1 MDLALFAVAAL
12 TLIGLLIAFARQ
24 RVSGHRSRIHGQVNG
39 KSIRLHVLNNGRGM
53 SVAISEY
60 GATLTSVRVP
70 DRRGEVGEVTLG
82 HDHVDGYIHHNAYLG
97 STVGRYANRLRAGR
111 FSIDGQDF
119 QVTQNNN
126 GQHLHGGVHAMHT
139 QVWSAEVLSV
149 SGATAVRFTHV
160 SSAGDEGY
168 PGNLTVAVTY
178 TLPHDAN
185 ELRIDF
191 AGVTDA
197 PTLCNLTNH
206 AFFNLA
212 GKGDILDHTLTIPA
226 ERFIPTD
233 ATLIAT
239 GERASVDGTPFD
251 FRHARRI
258 GQDINAEHRQLRLA
272 GGYDHCFDLGS
283 PAGLRLAAR
292 VTEASSGRSL
302 EVFTDAPGIQFYAG
316 NFLDGSITGRAERK
330 FSYRHGFC
338 LEPGLFPDSPNQA
351 SFHRAGYP
359 SGVLRPGERYRQRM
373 IYRFGR

>member
-1 MDLALFAVAAL
+1 MDLALFAVAVL
-12 TLIGLLIAFARQ
+12 TLIGLVVAFARQ

-70 DRRGEVGEVTLG
+70 DRRGQVGEVTLG
-82 HDHVDGYIHHNAYLG
+82 HDHVDGYVHHNAYLG

-126 GQHLHGGVHAMHT
+126 GQHLHGGTHAMHT
-139 QVWSAEVLSV
+139 RVWSAEVLSV
-149 SGATAVRFTHV
+149 SGASAVRFTHV
-160 SSAGDEGY
+160 SPAGDEGY

-191 AGVTDA
+191 AGATDA

-239 GERASVDGTPFD
+239 GERATVEGTPFD

-283 PAGLRLAAR
+283 STGLRLAAR

-302 EVFTDAPGIQFYAG
+302 EVLTDAPGIQFYAG

-359 SGVLRPGERYRQRM
+359 SGVLRPGEHYRQRM

>member
-1 MDLALFAVAAL
+1 MDLALFAVAVL
-12 TLIGLLIAFARQ
+12 SLIGLVVAFARQ

-39 KSIRLHVLNNGRGM
+39 KPVRLHVLNNGRGM

-70 DRRGEVGEVTLG
+70 DRRGQVGEVTLG
-82 HDHVDGYIHHNAYLG
+82 HDHVDGYVHHNAYLG

-111 FSIDGQDF
+111 FTIDGQDF

-126 GQHLHGGVHAMHT
+126 GQHLHGGTHAMHT

-149 SGATAVRFTHV
+149 SGATAVRFTHL
-160 SSAGDEGY
+160 SPAGDEGY
-168 PGNLTVAVTY
+168 PGNLTVAATY
-178 TLPHDAN
+178 TLPHDSN

-191 AGVTDA
+191 AGATDA

-239 GERASVDGTPFD
+239 GERATVEGTPFD

-302 EVFTDAPGIQFYAG
+302 EVLTDAPGIQFYAG

-330 FSYRHGFC
+330 FNYRHGFC
-338 LEPGLFPDSPNQA
+338 LEPGLFPDSPNQT

-359 SGVLRPGERYRQRM
+359 SGVLRPSEHYRQRM

>member
-1 MDLALFAVAAL
+1 MDLALFAVAVL
-12 TLIGLLIAFARQ
+12 TLIGLVVAFARQ

-53 SVAISEY
+53 SVAVSEY

-70 DRRGEVGEVTLG
+70 DRRGHVGEVTLG
-82 HDHVDGYIHHNAYLG
+82 HDHVDGYVHHNAYLG

-111 FSIDGQDF
+111 FTIDGQDF

-160 SSAGDEGY
+160 SPAGDEGY
-168 PGNLTVAVTY
+168 PGNLTVVVTY
-178 TLPHDAN
+178 TLPHDSN

-191 AGVTDA
+191 AGASDA

-239 GERASVDGTPFD
+239 GERATVEATPFD

-283 PAGLRLAAR
+283 PDGLRLAAR

-302 EVFTDAPGIQFYAG
+302 EVLTDAPGIQFYAG

-338 LEPGLFPDSPNQA
+338 LEPGLFPDSPNQT

-359 SGVLRPGERYRQRM
+359 SGVLRPGEHYRQRM
-373 IYRFGR
+373 VYRFSR

>member
-12 TLIGLLIAFARQ
+12 TLIGLLVAFARQ

-39 KSIRLHVLNNGRGM
+39 KSVRLHVLNNGRGM

-82 HDHVDGYIHHNAYLG
+82 HDHVDGYVHHNAYLG

-160 SSAGDEGY
+160 SPAGDEGY
-168 PGNLTVAVTY
+168 PGTLTVAVTY

-191 AGVTDA
+191 AGTTDA

-212 GKGDILDHTLTIPA
+212 SKGDILDHTLTIPA
-226 ERFIPTD
+226 ERFISTD
-233 ATLIAT
+233 ASLIAT
-239 GERASVDGTPFD
+239 GERATVDGTPFD

-258 GQDINAEHRQLRLA
+258 GQDINSEHRQLRLA

-283 PAGLRLAAR
+283 PTGLRLAAR

-302 EVFTDAPGIQFYAG
+302 EVLTDAPGIQFYAG

-359 SGVLRPGERYRQRM
+359 SGVLRPGEHYRQRM
-373 IYRFGR
+373 IYRFGG

>member
-1 MDLALFAVAAL
+1 
-12 TLIGLLIAFARQ
+12 
-24 RVSGHRSRIHGQVNG
+24 
-39 KSIRLHVLNNGRGM
+39 
-53 SVAISEY
+53 
-60 GATLTSVRVP
+60 
-70 DRRGEVGEVTLG
+70 
-82 HDHVDGYIHHNAYLG
+82 
-97 STVGRYANRLRAGR
+97 
-111 FSIDGQDF
+111 
-119 QVTQNNN
+119 
-126 GQHLHGGVHAMHT
+126 MHT

-239 GERASVDGTPFD
+239 GERATVDGTPFD

-292 VTEASSGRSL
+292 VTEASSGRTL
-302 EVFTDAPGIQFYAG
+302 EVLTDAPGIQFYAG

-330 FSYRHGFC
+330 FSYRHGLC

-351 SFHRAGYP
+351 SFHRTGYP

>member
-1 MDLALFAVAAL
+1 
-12 TLIGLLIAFARQ
+12 
-24 RVSGHRSRIHGQVNG
+24 
-39 KSIRLHVLNNGRGM
+39 
-53 SVAISEY
+53 
-60 GATLTSVRVP
+60 
-70 DRRGEVGEVTLG
+70 
-82 HDHVDGYIHHNAYLG
+82 
-97 STVGRYANRLRAGR
+97 
-111 FSIDGQDF
+111 
-119 QVTQNNN
+119 
-126 GQHLHGGVHAMHT
+126 
-139 QVWSAEVLSV
+139 
-149 SGATAVRFTHV
+149 
-160 SSAGDEGY
+160 
-168 PGNLTVAVTY
+168 
-178 TLPHDAN
+178 
-185 ELRIDF
+185 
-191 AGVTDA
+191 
-197 PTLCNLTNH
+197 LCNLTNH

-233 ATLIAT
+233 ASLIAT
-239 GERASVDGTPFD
+239 GERATVDGTPFD

-302 EVFTDAPGIQFYAG
+302 EVLTDAPGIQFYAG

-338 LEPGLFPDSPNQA
+338 LEPGLFPDSPNQV

-359 SGVLRPGERYRQRM
+359 SGVLRPGENYRQRM

>member
-1 MDLALFAVAAL
+1 
-12 TLIGLLIAFARQ
+12 
-24 RVSGHRSRIHGQVNG
+24 
-39 KSIRLHVLNNGRGM
+39 M

-82 HDHVDGYIHHNAYLG
+82 HDHVDGYVHHNAYLG

-160 SSAGDEGY
+160 SPAGDEGY

-178 TLPHDAN
+178 TLPHDTN

-191 AGVTDA
+191 AGATDA

-226 ERFIPTD
+226 ERFISTD
-233 ATLIAT
+233 ASLIAT
-239 GERASVDGTPFD
+239 GERATVDGTPFD

-283 PAGLRLAAR
+283 PTGLRLAAR

-302 EVFTDAPGIQFYAG
+302 EVLTDAPGIQFYAG

-351 SFHRAGYP
+351 SFHHAGYP
-359 SGVLRPGERYRQRM
+359 SGVLRPGEHYRQRM

>member
-12 TLIGLLIAFARQ
+12 TLIGLLVAFARQ

-82 HDHVDGYIHHNAYLG
+82 HDHVDGYVHHNAYLG

-160 SSAGDEGY
+160 SPAGDEGY
-168 PGNLTVAVTY
+168 PGTLTVAVTY

-191 AGVTDA
+191 AGTTDA

-212 GKGDILDHTLTIPA
+212 GKGDILNHTLTIPA

-239 GERASVDGTPFD
+239 GERATVDGTPFD

-283 PAGLRLAAR
+283 PTGLRLAAR

-302 EVFTDAPGIQFYAG
+302 EVLTDAPGIQFYAG

-359 SGVLRPGERYRQRM
+359 SGVLRPGEHYRQRM

>member
-12 TLIGLLIAFARQ
+12 TLIGLLVAFARQ

-39 KSIRLHVLNNGRGM
+39 KSVRLHVLNNGRGM

-82 HDHVDGYIHHNAYLG
+82 HDHVDGYVHHNAYLG

-160 SSAGDEGY
+160 SPAGDEGY
-168 PGNLTVAVTY
+168 PGTLTVAVTY

-191 AGVTDA
+191 AGTTDA

-212 GKGDILDHTLTIPA
+212 GKGDILNHTLTIPA

-239 GERASVDGTPFD
+239 GERATVDGTPFD

-283 PAGLRLAAR
+283 PTGLRLAAR

-302 EVFTDAPGIQFYAG
+302 EVLTDAPGIQFYAG

-359 SGVLRPGERYRQRM
+359 SGVLRPGEHYRQRM

>member
-1 MDLALFAVAAL
+1 MDLALFAVAVL
-12 TLIGLLIAFARQ
+12 TLIGLVVAFARQ

-70 DRRGEVGEVTLG
+70 DRRGQVGEVTLG
-82 HDHVDGYIHHNAYLG
+82 HDHVDGYVHHNAYLG

-111 FSIDGQDF
+111 FNIDGQDF

-139 QVWSAEVLSV
+139 RVWSAEVLSV
-149 SGATAVRFTHV
+149 SGASAVRFTHV
-160 SSAGDEGY
+160 SPAGDEGY
-168 PGNLTVAVTY
+168 PGNLTVAATY
-178 TLPHDAN
+178 TLPHDSN

-191 AGVTDA
+191 AGTTDA

-239 GERASVDGTPFD
+239 GERATVEGTPFD

-283 PAGLRLAAR
+283 STGLRLAAR

-302 EVFTDAPGIQFYAG
+302 EVLTDAPGIQFYAG

-359 SGVLRPGERYRQRM
+359 SGVLRPGEHYHQRM

>member
-1 MDLALFAVAAL
+1 MDLALFAIAAL
-12 TLIGLLIAFARQ
+12 TLIGLLVAFARQ

-39 KSIRLHVLNNGRGM
+39 KSVRLHVLNNGRGM

-82 HDHVDGYIHHNAYLG
+82 HDHVDGYVHHNAYLG

-160 SSAGDEGY
+160 SPAGDEGY

-191 AGVTDA
+191 AGTTDA

-283 PAGLRLAAR
+283 PTGLRLAAR

-359 SGVLRPGERYRQRM
+359 SGVLRPGEHYRQRM

>member
-12 TLIGLLIAFARQ
+12 TLIGLLVAFARQ

-82 HDHVDGYIHHNAYLG
+82 HDHVDGYVHHNAYLG

-160 SSAGDEGY
+160 SPAGDEGY
-168 PGNLTVAVTY
+168 PGTLTVAVTY

-191 AGVTDA
+191 AGTTDA

-212 GKGDILDHTLTIPA
+212 GKGDILNHTLTIPA

-233 ATLIAT
+233 ASLIAT
-239 GERASVDGTPFD
+239 GERATVDGTPFD

-283 PAGLRLAAR
+283 PTGLRLAAR

-302 EVFTDAPGIQFYAG
+302 EVLTDAPGIQFYAG

-359 SGVLRPGERYRQRM
+359 SGVLRPGEHYRQRM

>member
-12 TLIGLLIAFARQ
+12 TLIGLLVAFARQ

-39 KSIRLHVLNNGRGM
+39 KSVRLHVLNNGRGM

-82 HDHVDGYIHHNAYLG
+82 HDHVDGYVHHNAYLG

-160 SSAGDEGY
+160 SPAGDEGY

-191 AGVTDA
+191 AGATDA

-283 PAGLRLAAR
+283 PTGLRLAAR

-359 SGVLRPGERYRQRM
+359 SGVLRPGEHYRQRM

>member
-12 TLIGLLIAFARQ
+12 TLIGLLVAFARQ

-39 KSIRLHVLNNGRGM
+39 KSVRLHVLNNGRGM

-160 SSAGDEGY
+160 SPAGDEGY
-168 PGNLTVAVTY
+168 PGTLTVAVTY

-191 AGVTDA
+191 AGATDA

-233 ATLIAT
+233 ASLIAT
-239 GERASVDGTPFD
+239 GERATVDGTPFD

-359 SGVLRPGERYRQRM
+359 SGVLRPSETYRQRM

>member
-12 TLIGLLIAFARQ
+12 TLIGLLVAFARQ

-160 SSAGDEGY
+160 SPAGDEGY
-168 PGNLTVAVTY
+168 PGTLTVAVTY

-191 AGVTDA
+191 AGTTDA

-239 GERASVDGTPFD
+239 GERATVDGTPFD

-283 PAGLRLAAR
+283 PTGLRLAAR

-302 EVFTDAPGIQFYAG
+302 EVLTDAPGIQFYAG

-359 SGVLRPGERYRQRM
+359 SGVLRPGEHYRQRM

>member
-1 MDLALFAVAAL
+1 MDLALFAVAVL
-12 TLIGLLIAFARQ
+12 TLIGLVVAFARQ

-70 DRRGEVGEVTLG
+70 DRRGQVGEVTLG
-82 HDHVDGYIHHNAYLG
+82 HDHVDGYVHHNAYLG

-126 GQHLHGGVHAMHT
+126 GQHLHGGTHAMHT

-149 SGATAVRFTHV
+149 SGASAVRFKHV
-160 SSAGDEGY
+160 SPAGDEGY

-178 TLPHDAN
+178 TLPHDSN

-191 AGVTDA
+191 AGTTDA

-239 GERASVDGTPFD
+239 GERATVEGTPFD

-283 PAGLRLAAR
+283 PTGLRLAAR

-302 EVFTDAPGIQFYAG
+302 EVLTDAPGIQFYAG

-338 LEPGLFPDSPNQA
+338 LEPGLFPDSPNQT
-351 SFHRAGYP
+351 SFHHAGYP
-359 SGVLRPGERYRQRM
+359 SGVLRPGEHYRQRM

>member
-1 MDLALFAVAAL
+1 MDLALFAIAAL
-12 TLIGLLIAFARQ
+12 TLIGLLVAFARQ

-82 HDHVDGYIHHNAYLG
+82 HDHVDGYVHHNAYLG

-160 SSAGDEGY
+160 SPAGDEGY

-191 AGVTDA
+191 AGATDA

-239 GERASVDGTPFD
+239 GERATVDGTPFD

-338 LEPGLFPDSPNQA
+338 LEPGLFPDSPNQV

-359 SGVLRPGERYRQRM
+359 SGVLRPGEHYRQRM
-373 IYRFGR
+373 IYRFGG

>member
-12 TLIGLLIAFARQ
+12 TLIGLLVAFARQ

-82 HDHVDGYIHHNAYLG
+82 HDHVDGYVHHNAYLG

-160 SSAGDEGY
+160 SPAGDEGY
-168 PGNLTVAVTY
+168 PGNLTVVVTY

-191 AGVTDA
+191 AGATDA

-226 ERFIPTD
+226 ERFISTD
-233 ATLIAT
+233 ASLIAT
-239 GERASVDGTPFD
+239 GERATVDGTPFD

-283 PAGLRLAAR
+283 PTGLRLAAR

-302 EVFTDAPGIQFYAG
+302 EVLTDAPGIQFYAG

-359 SGVLRPGERYRQRM
+359 SGVLRPGEHYRQRM

>member
-1 MDLALFAVAAL
+1 MFAVAAL
-12 TLIGLLIAFARQ
+12 TLIGLLVAFACQ

-82 HDHVDGYIHHNAYLG
+82 HDHVDGYVHHNAYLG

-160 SSAGDEGY
+160 SPAGDEGY

-191 AGVTDA
+191 AGATDA

-239 GERASVDGTPFD
+239 GERATVDGTPFD

-302 EVFTDAPGIQFYAG
+302 EVLTDAPGIQFYAG

-338 LEPGLFPDSPNQA
+338 LEPGLFPDSPNQV

-359 SGVLRPGERYRQRM
+359 SGVLRPGENYRQRM

>member
-1 MDLALFAVAAL
+1 MDLALFAVAVL
-12 TLIGLLIAFARQ
+12 TLIGLVVAFARQ

-70 DRRGEVGEVTLG
+70 DRRGQVGEVTLG
-82 HDHVDGYIHHNAYLG
+82 HDHVDGYVHHNAYLG

-126 GQHLHGGVHAMHT
+126 GQHLHGGTHAMHT
-139 QVWSAEVLSV
+139 RVWSAEVLSV
-149 SGATAVRFTHV
+149 SGASAVRFTHV
-160 SSAGDEGY
+160 SPAGDEGY

-191 AGVTDA
+191 AGTTDA

-239 GERASVDGTPFD
+239 GERATVEGTPFD

-283 PAGLRLAAR
+283 STGLRLAAR

-302 EVFTDAPGIQFYAG
+302 EVLTDAPGIQFYAG

-351 SFHRAGYP
+351 SFRRAGYP
-359 SGVLRPGERYRQRM
+359 SGVLRPGEHYRQRM

>member
-1 MDLALFAVAAL
+1 MFAVAAL
-12 TLIGLLIAFARQ
+12 TLIGLLVAFARQ

-82 HDHVDGYIHHNAYLG
+82 HDHVDGYVHHNAYLG

-160 SSAGDEGY
+160 SPAGDEGY

-191 AGVTDA
+191 AGTTDA
-197 PTLCNLTNH
+197 TTLCNLTNH

-233 ATLIAT
+233 ASLIAT
-239 GERASVDGTPFD
+239 GERATVDGTPFD

-302 EVFTDAPGIQFYAG
+302 EVLTDAPGIQFYAG

-338 LEPGLFPDSPNQA
+338 LEPGLFPDSPNQV

-359 SGVLRPGERYRQRM
+359 SGVLRPGENYRQQM
-373 IYRFGR
+373 VYRFGG

>member
-1 MDLALFAVAAL
+1 MDLALFAVAVL
-12 TLIGLLIAFARQ
+12 SLIGLAVACARQ
-24 RVSGHRSRIHGQVNG
+24 RVSGHRTRIHGQVNG

-53 SVAISEY
+53 GVAISEY

-160 SSAGDEGY
+160 SPAGDEGY

-191 AGVTDA
+191 AGTTDA

-239 GERASVDGTPFD
+239 GERATVDGTPFD

-283 PAGLRLAAR
+283 PTGLRLAAR

-316 NFLDGSITGRAERK
+316 NFLDGSITGRVERK

-359 SGVLRPGERYRQRM
+359 SGVLRPGEHYRQRM

>member
-12 TLIGLLIAFARQ
+12 TLIGLLVAFARQ

-39 KSIRLHVLNNGRGM
+39 KSVRLHVLNNGRGM

-70 DRRGEVGEVTLG
+70 DRRGEVGEVTMG
-82 HDHVDGYIHHNAYLG
+82 HDLVDGYIHHNAYLG

-160 SSAGDEGY
+160 SPAGDEGY
-168 PGNLTVAVTY
+168 PGTLTVAVTY

-191 AGVTDA
+191 AGATDA

-283 PAGLRLAAR
+283 PTGLRLAAR

-359 SGVLRPGERYRQRM
+359 SGVLRPGEHYRQRM

>member
-1 MDLALFAVAAL
+1 MDLALFAVAVL
-12 TLIGLLIAFARQ
+12 SLIGLVVAFARQ

-39 KSIRLHVLNNGRGM
+39 KPVRLHVLNNGRGM

-60 GATLTSVRVP
+60 GATLTSVRLP
-70 DRRGEVGEVTLG
+70 DRRGQVGEVTLG
-82 HDHVDGYIHHNAYLG
+82 HDHVDGYVHHNAYLG

-111 FSIDGQDF
+111 FTIDGQDF

-126 GQHLHGGVHAMHT
+126 GQHLHGGTHAMHT

-149 SGATAVRFTHV
+149 SGATAVRFTHL
-160 SSAGDEGY
+160 SPAGDEGY
-168 PGNLTVAVTY
+168 PGNLTVAATY
-178 TLPHDAN
+178 TLPHDSN

-191 AGVTDA
+191 AGATDA

-239 GERASVDGTPFD
+239 GERATVEGTPFD

-302 EVFTDAPGIQFYAG
+302 EVLTDAPGIQFYAG

-330 FSYRHGFC
+330 FNYRHGFC
-338 LEPGLFPDSPNQA
+338 LEPGLFPDSPNQT

-359 SGVLRPGERYRQRM
+359 SGVLRPSEHYRQRM

>member
-1 MDLALFAVAAL
+1 MDLVLFAVAAL
-12 TLIGLLIAFARQ
+12 TLIGLLVAFARQ

-39 KSIRLHVLNNGRGM
+39 KSVRLHVLNNGRGM

-160 SSAGDEGY
+160 SPAGDEGY
-168 PGNLTVAVTY
+168 PGTLTVAVTY

-191 AGVTDA
+191 AGTTDA

-233 ATLIAT
+233 ASLIAT
-239 GERASVDGTPFD
+239 GERATVDGTPFD

-302 EVFTDAPGIQFYAG
+302 EVLTDAPGIQFYAG

-359 SGVLRPGERYRQRM
+359 SGVLRPGEHYRQRM

>member
-12 TLIGLLIAFARQ
+12 TLIGLLVAFARQ

-160 SSAGDEGY
+160 SPAGDEGY
-168 PGNLTVAVTY
+168 PGTLTVAVTY

-191 AGVTDA
+191 AGTTDA

-212 GKGDILDHTLTIPA
+212 GKGDILNHTLTIPA

-239 GERASVDGTPFD
+239 GERATVDGTPFD

-302 EVFTDAPGIQFYAG
+302 EVLTDAPGIQFYAG

-359 SGVLRPGERYRQRM
+359 SGVLRPGEHYRQRM

>member
-12 TLIGLLIAFARQ
+12 TLIGLLVAFARQ
-24 RVSGHRSRIHGQVNG
+24 RLSGHRSRIHGQVNG
-39 KSIRLHVLNNGRGM
+39 KSVRLHVLNNGRGM

-160 SSAGDEGY
+160 SPAGDEGY
-168 PGNLTVAVTY
+168 PGTLTVAVTY

-191 AGVTDA
+191 AGTTDA

-233 ATLIAT
+233 ASLIAT
-239 GERASVDGTPFD
+239 GERATVDGTPFD

-359 SGVLRPGERYRQRM
+359 SGVLRPGEHYRQRM

>member
-12 TLIGLLIAFARQ
+12 TLIGLLVAFARQ

-60 GATLTSVRVP
+60 GATLSSVRVP

-82 HDHVDGYIHHNAYLG
+82 HDHVDGYVHHNAYLG

-160 SSAGDEGY
+160 SPAGDEGY

-191 AGVTDA
+191 AGTTDA

-239 GERASVDGTPFD
+239 GERATVDGTPFD
-251 FRHARRI
+251 FRDARRI

-283 PAGLRLAAR
+283 PTGLRLAAR

-330 FSYRHGFC
+330 FNYRHGFC
-338 LEPGLFPDSPNQA
+338 LEPGLFPDSPNQV
-351 SFHRAGYP
+351 SFHHAGYP
-359 SGVLRPGERYRQRM
+359 SGVLRPSEHYRQRM

>member
-12 TLIGLLIAFARQ
+12 TLIGLLVAFARQ

-82 HDHVDGYIHHNAYLG
+82 HDHVDGYVHHNAYLG

-160 SSAGDEGY
+160 SPAGDEGY
-168 PGNLTVAVTY
+168 PGTLTVAVTY

-191 AGVTDA
+191 AGTTDA

-233 ATLIAT
+233 ASLIAT
-239 GERASVDGTPFD
+239 GERATVDGTPFD

-302 EVFTDAPGIQFYAG
+302 EVLTDAPGIQFYAG
-316 NFLDGSITGRAERK
+316 NFLDGSITGRVERK

-359 SGVLRPGERYRQRM
+359 SGVLRPGEHYRQRM

>member
-12 TLIGLLIAFARQ
+12 TLIGLLVAFARQ

-39 KSIRLHVLNNGRGM
+39 KSVRLHVLNNGRGM

-82 HDHVDGYIHHNAYLG
+82 HDHVDGYVHHNAYLG

-160 SSAGDEGY
+160 SPAGDEGY
-168 PGNLTVAVTY
+168 PGTLTVAVTY

-191 AGVTDA
+191 AGTTDA

-226 ERFIPTD
+226 ERFISTD
-233 ATLIAT
+233 ASLIAT
-239 GERASVDGTPFD
+239 GERATVDGTPFD

-258 GQDINAEHRQLRLA
+258 GQDINSEHRQLRLA

-283 PAGLRLAAR
+283 PTGLRLAAR

-302 EVFTDAPGIQFYAG
+302 EVLTDAPGIQFYAG

-359 SGVLRPGERYRQRM
+359 SGVLRPGEHYRQRM
-373 IYRFGR
+373 IYRFGG

>member
-12 TLIGLLIAFARQ
+12 TLIGLVVAFARQ

-70 DRRGEVGEVTLG
+70 DRRGQVGEVTLG
-82 HDHVDGYIHHNAYLG
+82 HDHVDGYVHHNAYFG

-111 FSIDGQDF
+111 FTIEGQDF

-160 SSAGDEGY
+160 SPAGDEGY
-168 PGNLTVAVTY
+168 PGNLTVVVTY

-191 AGVTDA
+191 AGATDA

-226 ERFIPTD
+226 DRFIPTD

-239 GERASVDGTPFD
+239 GERATVEGTPFD

-258 GQDINAEHRQLRLA
+258 GQDINAEHLQLRLA

-302 EVFTDAPGIQFYAG
+302 EVLTDAPGIQFYAG

-351 SFHRAGYP
+351 SFHHAGYP
-359 SGVLRPGERYRQRM
+359 SGVLRPGEHYRQRM

>member
-12 TLIGLLIAFARQ
+12 TLIGLLVAFARQ

-82 HDHVDGYIHHNAYLG
+82 HDHVDGYVHHNAYLG

-160 SSAGDEGY
+160 SPAGDEGY

-191 AGVTDA
+191 AGTTDA

-233 ATLIAT
+233 ASLIAT
-239 GERASVDGTPFD
+239 GERATVDGTPFD

-283 PAGLRLAAR
+283 PTGLRLAAR

-359 SGVLRPGERYRQRM
+359 SGVLRPGEHYRQRM